1 MISASGKGIC
11 VVASGFKFPLPVPST
26 MFHKCLGKDDGGHES
41 DAGSGISSCSGS
53 CPALSDREADSD
65 GAHGEDPCDPEP
77 RSLVFGK
84 KASKTLRAFQGEEC
98 PPHQWGILDA
108 VQDLTV
114 EGNNVR
120 MLPHAAFDM
129 AWARSFPGW
138 CYKSATRNRGNC
150 IAVDTFFVTIVLT
163 RGSNPSLTQKI
174 RLVLQLLLGT

>member
-1 MISASGKGIC
+1 
-11 VVASGFKFPLPVPST
+11 
-26 MFHKCLGKDDGGHES
+26 
-41 DAGSGISSCSGS
+41 
-53 CPALSDREADSD
+53 
-65 GAHGEDPCDPEP
+65 
-77 RSLVFGK
+77 
-84 KASKTLRAFQGEEC
+84 
-98 PPHQWGILDA
+98 
-108 VQDLTV
+108 LTV

-138 CYKSATRNRGNC
+138 CYKSAPRNRGNC